1 MGPATAS
8 EQMIVDLIA
17 AGMDVARI
25 NFSHGEYHEH
35 KQMIDIIRKAAAR
48 LQQPIAILQDLQG
61 PKLRIGKVKNGS
73 IQLEKGDS
81 IAITIEDVL
90 GDEHVIS
97 TTYKNLVRDVQPGAK
112 ILLDDGFVQLIV
124 RDVQN
129 DRVICE
135 VLEGGAL
142 SDHKGINLPGV
153 AISNPSFTGKDHADL
168 LFGLEQGV
176 DFVALSFVR
185 CAEDI
190 IQVKELIAES
200 GKDIPVIAKI
210 EKPEAVAKLDEIITV
225 ADGVMIARGDLGV
238 ELPLEKV
245 PPLQKRIIR
254 LALQKGRP
262 VITATQMLESMRA
275 HARPT
280 RAEVSDV
287 ANAIFDGSDAV
298 MLSAETSIGEYPV
311 QTVQTMARIIE
322 EAEQATNGLKLH
334 QRRSLE
340 HGLTIPDAISCA
352 ACEAAQQLEAGAIV
366 AFTTSGFTARMVS
379 KNRPG
384 TPIIVFTFSDNVQRQ
399 LNLLWGVTPIKL
411 DLLYSTDEIIS
422 QTEKVLLEKNIV
434 EKGDI
439 VVILMGAPI
448 YTKGTT
454 NLMKLH
460 VIGES
465 I

>member
-1 MGPATAS
+1 
-8 EQMIVDLIA
+8 
-17 AGMDVARI
+17 
-25 NFSHGEYHEH
+25 
-35 KQMIDIIRKAAAR
+35 
-48 LQQPIAILQDLQG
+48 
-61 PKLRIGKVKNGS
+61 
-73 IQLEKGDS
+73 
-81 IAITIEDVL
+81 
-90 GDEHVIS
+90 
-97 TTYKNLVRDVQPGAK
+97 
-112 ILLDDGFVQLIV
+112 
-124 RDVQN
+124 
-129 DRVICE
+129 
-135 VLEGGAL
+135 
-142 SDHKGINLPGV
+142 
-153 AISNPSFTGKDHADL
+153 
-168 LFGLEQGV
+168 
-176 DFVALSFVR
+176 
-185 CAEDI
+185 
-190 IQVKELIAES
+190 
-200 GKDIPVIAKI
+200 
-210 EKPEAVAKLDEIITV
+210 
-225 ADGVMIARGDLGV
+225 
-238 ELPLEKV
+238 
-245 PPLQKRIIR
+245 
-254 LALQKGRP
+254 
-262 VITATQMLESMRA
+262 
-275 HARPT
+275 
-280 RAEVSDV
+280 V

-311 QTVQTMARIIE
+311 QTVLTMARIIE

-352 ACEAAQQLEAGAIV
+352 ACEAAQQLEASAIV

-448 YTKGTT
+448 YSKGTT
-454 NLMKLH
+454 NLLKLH